1 MDRKIFY
8 LNFIMLFINLDHIY
22 MRNSGNGNFSF
33 DMINMRAY
41 HKVMGHSDSGVRLSS
56 NPITHPHDQ
65 K

>member
-1 MDRKIFY
+1 
-8 LNFIMLFINLDHIY
+8 MLFIKLDHIY